1 MRYCMLPALLTAA
14 FLLRCSLLFA
24 QIETLAPCLR
34 KFSGVEPTSRIVY
47 TRIFL
52 DGALVPQN
60 SPPDAALLKTDAPP
74 VLIAECTQ
82 QPNGKLRFELHATY
96 GGVEDTAYYPPWHPT
111 PDDIYPPETQKV
123 TITMDFFGYT
133 KVKPAKRQWEYLK
146 APAGELRYNPPSRSS
161 SNLEEITFYLQYL
174 RALPTLRLTVA
185 DKAAQFNIN
194 PLFDSMRKEPLCK
207 ASGI

>member
-1 MRYCMLPALLTAA
+1 MLPALLIVAS
-14 FLLRCSLLFA
+14 LLRCPLLYS
-24 QIETLAPCLR
+24 QTETLAPGLR
-34 KFSGVEPTSRIVY
+34 KLSGVEPTSKISY

-52 DGALVPQN
+52 DGTLVPPN
-60 SPPDAALLKTDAPP
+60 SQPEAALLKTDTPP

-111 PDDIYPPETQKV
+111 PDDLYPPETQKV

-161 SNLEEITFYLQYL
+161 SNLEEIAFYLQYL
-174 RALPTLRLTVA
+174 RALPTLRLTAA
-185 DKAAQFNIN
+185 DKAAQFNVN
-194 PLFDSMRKEPLCK
+194 PLFDAMRKEPLCK

>member
-1 MRYCMLPALLTAA
+1 MRHRMLPAFLIATLLWRCP
-14 FLLRCSLLFA
+14 LLYA
-24 QIETLAPCLR
+24 QIETLAPGLR
-34 KFSGVEPTSRIVY
+34 RLSGVEPSSRIAY

-52 DGALVPQN
+52 DGTLVPPS
-60 SPPDAALLKTDAPP
+60 SPPDAALLKSDTPP

-111 PDDIYPPETQKV
+111 PDDPYPPDTQKV

-146 APAGELRYNPPSRSS
+146 APAGELRYNPPSGRS
-161 SNLEEITFYLQYL
+161 SNLEEITFYLQFL
-174 RALPTLRLTVA
+174 RALPTLRLTA
-185 DKAAQFNIN
+185 SDRAAQFNIN
-194 PLFDSMRKEPLCK
+194 PLFEAMRKEPLCK